1 MRTMIFGAGTDLGVH
16 IDGASLGPLQLMNDI
31 KPIYQGES
39 MLFSQDPNI
48 IKSRNLSDRRKN
60 EYEIEKFNSTLYKA
74 MVEKIKEKYFPI
86 MIGGDHSAG
95 IPSAL
100 ASAKVNIDI
109 GMIWIDAHSDYHN
122 MESTISGNIH
132 GMPLCSITGEN
143 GTDLNEF
150 FDGEYISPENAF
162 IIGGRDIEDPERI
175 NYENAG
181 VRLFT
186 TEDIKKNGVK
196 RVMDYAF
203 SALSN
208 TDGIHIS
215 YDLDVIDP
223 LVAPGVSVPA
233 VNGINEEEAYE
244 IMDSIIEH
252 IDRIKSFDLVELN
265 PDRDIDDKTKKIAL
279 NLLNK
284 LIDKLKGVNQ

>member
-1 MRTMIFGAGTDLGVH
+1 MKITIVNACSDLGVKVVGSEKGPIAVKE
-16 IDGASLGPLQLMNDI
+16 ID
-31 KPIYQGES
+31 
-39 MLFSQDPNI
+39 
-48 IKSRNLSDRRKN
+48 SRADNVIT
-60 EYEIEKFNSTLYKA
+60 IEKDNVPKELEDGNKKRNIKYVNKFNEELYNS
-74 MVEKIKEKYFPI
+74 IKDDSNFVI
-86 MIGGDHSAG
+86 TIGGDHSVAIG
-95 IPSAL
+95 SDL
-100 ASAKVNIDI
+100 ASAKKHKNMGIF
-109 GMIWIDAHSDYHN
+109 WIDAHSDYHN

-150 FDGEYISPENAF
+150 FDGEYISPQNAF
-162 IIGGRDIEDPERI
+162 IIGGRDIEEPERI

-186 TEDIKKNGVK
+186 TEDIKKYGVK

-244 IMDSIIEH
+244 IMYSIIEH